1 MSTELNKS
9 SAWAM
14 AAAEHVTHQGYNWS
28 NNYIEKQIDRNARA
42 IERHAEPEFSKL
54 RAKLAG
60 RDLDQASM
68 ADFVNTH
75 ARECGTKEA
84 KDACLSR
91 IKQAI
96 DDIVFSLRAKQIGAE
111 SKLAEAQAVIAEL
124 RKAKERLA
132 TIRQLM
138 GYTHEGSIQTV
149 TLSQDDAT
157 GDYFIKAGDFWA
169 IDKSFTALLDS
180 AQKKAQP

>member
-1 MSTELNKS
+1 MSTEPNNS

-14 AAAEHVTHQGYNWS
+14 AAAKETTTFSDMHSWTET
-28 NNYIEKQIDRNARA
+28 EKLADILEEAQV
-42 IERHAEPEFSKL
+42 IERHAEPEFAKL
-54 RAKLAG
+54 R
-60 RDLDQASM
+60 
-68 ADFVNTH
+68 
-75 ARECGTKEA
+75 EE
-84 KDACLSR
+84 
-91 IKQAI
+91 
-96 DDIVFSLRAKQIGAE
+96 
-111 SKLAEAQAVIAEL
+111 IAEL

-180 AQKKAQP
+180 AQKKSQP